1 MVTGSYFSATAH
13 DRAGKVMRE
22 FKGEDRHMQNFID
35 VIRSRK
41 TAELYGPIEQAHVSS
56 ALGHL
61 GGISHAL
68 GRATPAGE
76 IRERLKGDAPLA
88 EAHGRMMEHLAANK
102 VDPDQKRLPLG
113 VTLTLDPAAEHFRQF
128 ARGLESLVNQIDA

>member
-1 MVTGSYFSATAH
+1 
-13 DRAGKVMRE
+13 
-22 FKGEDRHMQNFID
+22 MQNFID

-68 GRATPAGE
+68 GRAMPAGE
-76 IRERLKGDAPLA
+76 IRERIKGDAALA

-102 VDPDQKRLPLG
+102 VNFDQTPVTLG
-113 VTLTLDPAAEHFRQF
+113 ATLTLDPAAERFTGENAAAANGLLRQNYR
-128 ARGLESLVNQIDA
+128 APYAVPQLT